1 MSEFLNYLINGTLSG
16 LLYALIAM
24 GFVVIYRASKVFNFA
39 QGELV
44 VFGGYMVWW
53 TLIQL
58 GLPLWIGIPLAFFAS
73 AVFGL
78 LIERIFFSRL
88 VGESVFS
95 MVMVTIGLLILIRGL
110 VLLLFGPQSRPFPI
124 IFPLQPIIN
133 GDVIISRAMLYGG
146 ALTILIGV
154 FLSWFFNRTR
164 VGLRMTAVAEDHQV
178 AMSLGISVQRSIAF
192 AWLLGAMLSTMGAM
206 VHLSGRSINMLS
218 SDIGMAALPVA
229 LLAGLESLAGLLHAK
244 GTERRHRRLNLCLEA
259 TPGIRRTR
267 NDRYGAYG
275 GEGLGERTC
284 KERVCRWHQTP
295 VLTCRAMRR
304 FPTPNRLRP
313 ATPIGGSPTSPT
325 APCPAVRCSN
335 GPSPR

>member
-1 MSEFLNYLINGTLSG
+1 MHEQAKRLRVVCRRARPAEERAVSEFLNYLINGTLSG

-124 IFPLQPIIN
+124 IFPLQPIII
-133 GDVIISRAMLYGG
+133 GDVIISRAMLFGG
-146 ALTILIGV
+146 VLTILIGV

-164 VGLRMTAVAEDHQV
+164 AGLRMTAVAEDHQV

-229 LLAGLESLAGLLHAK
+229 LLAGLESLAGLLLA
-244 GTERRHRRLNLCLEA
+244 GVVV
-259 TPGIRRTR
+259 GIVQGLASAYL
-267 NDRYGAYG
+267 DPIVGGAVG
-275 GEGLGERTC
+275 SVLPFVLMLLVLLIRPTGMFGWKTI
-284 KERVCRWHQTP
+284 ERV
-295 VLTCRAMRR
+295 
-304 FPTPNRLRP
+304 
-313 ATPIGGSPTSPT
+313 
-325 APCPAVRCSN
+325 
-335 GPSPR
+335 